1 MRIKA
6 CVWLLLALVAAPA
19 AAQTLTVEGVVS
31 PAWVERG
38 GGRVPLAAGMR
49 LNDKDRVVTGPGS
62 RLLLRLAEGSAVKLG
77 ENATLALDGL
87 AQKQGGDSGRTV
99 TAALDVVKGA
109 FRFTTGIFDG
119 PRAGRDVRIKIRTV
133 NAGIRG
139 TDLWGK
145 SDDKRDLVCLIEGK
159 ISVAHA
165 QTGEFTMADPLS
177 FFVAPRDAKPL
188 PVAPVDSKQLE
199 EWAAETEIQPGSGA
213 LRRGGRISVDAAVAG
228 DPAAAR
234 GARDKLR
241 AAGFPAVMRTVKVA
255 DREQYRVRVQNFPT
269 QGDAAVAVGKLKTLG
284 FTEAAIAN

>member
-1 MRIKA
+1 MKMKA
-6 CVWLLLALVAAPA
+6 CVWWLLALVAAPA

-38 GGRVPLAAGMR
+38 GQRLPVAAGMR
-49 LNDKDRVVTGPGS
+49 LDNKDRVVTGDGA

-87 AQKQGGDSGRTV
+87 AQEKGGDSRRLV

-109 FRFTTGIFDG
+109 FRFTTGIFESR
-119 PRAGRDVRIKIRTV
+119 PAGRDVKIRIRTV

-159 ISVAHA
+159 ISVAHPQA
-165 QTGEFTMADPLS
+165 GEFTMADPLS

-188 PVAPVDSKQLE
+188 PVAPVNPKQLE

-213 LRRGGRISVDAAVAG
+213 LRRGGRVSVDAAVSG
-228 DPAAAR
+228 DQAAAR
-234 GARDKLR
+234 AHLDKLR
-241 AAGFPAVMRTVKVA
+241 AAGYPAVMRTVKVA
-255 DREQYRVRVQNFPT
+255 DRAEYRVRVQSFPT
-269 QGDAAVAVGKLKTLG
+269 QRDAAAAVEKLKALG
-284 FTEAAIAN
+284 LTEAVVVK